1 MQRTFA
7 LIKPDAV
14 AAGHQGPIVSRIQ
27 ESGLR
32 VVALKSL
39 HLSKTQAEG
48 FYHVHKERPF
58 FGDLVAFMTEG
69 PIVAMVLEGEDAI
82 KRWRD
87 LMGPT
92 NAEEA
97 PKDTL
102 RGQFGTNIERNATHG
117 SDAEDTAAFERGYF
131 FSGLELAGL

>member
-7 LIKPDAV
+7 VIKPDAV
-14 AAGHQGPIVSRIQ
+14 AAGHQGKIISAIQ
-27 ESGLR
+27 ESGLTL
-32 VVALKSL
+32 VAIKTL
-39 HLSKTQAEG
+39 HLSDSQAKG

-58 FGDLVAFMTEG
+58 FADLVKFMTEG

-92 NAEEA
+92 NASEA

-117 SDAEDTAAFERGYF
+117 SDAEDTAAFEIGYF
-131 FSGLELAGL
+131 FSGLELA

>member
-14 AAGHQGPIVSRIQ
+14 SAGHHGAIVARIQ
-27 ESGLR
+27 SSGLK

-39 HLSKTQAEG
+39 RLSQIQAEG

-69 PIVAMVLEGEDAI
+69 PILAMVLEGENAI

-92 NAEEA
+92 DAEKA
-97 PKDTL
+97 PADTL
-102 RGQFGTNIERNATHG
+102 RGEFGTNIERNATHG
-117 SDAEDTAAFERGYF
+117 SDAEDTSAFERGYF

>member
-7 LIKPDAV
+7 VIKPDAV
-14 AAGHQGPIVSRIQ
+14 AAGHQGKIIAAIQ

-39 HLSKTQAEG
+39 HLSEGQAKG
-48 FYHVHKERPF
+48 FYHVHAQRPF
-58 FGDLVAFMTEG
+58 FADLVRFMTEG
-69 PIVAMVLEGEDAI
+69 PIVAMVLEGDNAI

-92 NAEEA
+92 NAKEA

-102 RGQFGTNIERNATHG
+102 RGQFGTDIERNATHG
-117 SDAEDTAAFERGYF
+117 SDAEDTAAFEIGYF
-131 FSGLELAGL
+131 FSGLELA

>member
-1 MQRTFA
+1 MERTFA
-7 LIKPDAV
+7 VIKPDAV
-14 AAGHQGPIVSRIQ
+14 AAGHQGAIVSRIQ
-27 ESGLR
+27 QEDLN
-32 VVALKSL
+32 VVALKAL
-39 HLSKTQAEG
+39 RLSQTQAEG

-58 FGDLVAFMTEG
+58 FGDLVSFMTEG
-69 PIVAMVLEGEDAI
+69 PIVAMVLEGEGAI
-82 KRWRD
+82 KKWRD

-97 PKDTL
+97 PKETL

-117 SDAEDTAAFERGYF
+117 SDAPETAAFEIGYF